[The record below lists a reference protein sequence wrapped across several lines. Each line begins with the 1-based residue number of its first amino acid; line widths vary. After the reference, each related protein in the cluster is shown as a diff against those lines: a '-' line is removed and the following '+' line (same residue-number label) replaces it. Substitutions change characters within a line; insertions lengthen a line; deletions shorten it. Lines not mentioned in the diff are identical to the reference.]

1 MILQRRVKRSRSSKG
16 SSSSSGSSGKG
27 SSSSSSSSGSS
38 GRGGRGGSESEL
50 IFASAEVKYEAEFL
64 KNYLSLDEDTRKDMS
79 HQLTLAT
86 SRTGSPIKGLI
97 GRCTYSGRDCLF
109 DE

>member
-27 SSSSSSSSGSS
+27 SSSSSGSS

>member
-1 MILQRRVKRSRSSKG
+1 MKRSKR
-16 SSSSSGSSGKG
+16 GKG
-27 SSSSSSSSGSS
+27 GSSSSGSS
-38 GRGGRGGSESEL
+38 GRGGKGSGPEIEF
-50 IFASAEVKYEAEFL
+50 IYASAEVRYEAQFL

-79 HQLTLAT
+79 HQLTLET
-86 SRTGSPIKGLI
+86 SRIGSPIKGLI

>member
-27 SSSSSSSSGSS
+27 SSSSSGSS

-50 IFASAEVKYEAEFL
+50 IFASADVKYEAEFL